1 MERGVGVT
9 NLQLGAFGVDDVD
22 VDAVVD
28 ELVVELFGA
37 LLDETNKKPIR
48 RLKRGR
54 HSVDTKKKKIPFEL
68 FSSLFS
74 LKKVL
79 NKCRIGESQ
88 LSNPI
93 SQTMNSSKVS
103 QVFGRLGP

>member
-54 HSVDTKKKKIPFEL
+54 HSVDTKKKKDSVRAF
-68 FSSLFS
+68 FQSFQS
-74 LKKVL
+74 KK
-79 NKCRIGESQ
+79 
-88 LSNPI
+88 
-93 SQTMNSSKVS
+93 
-103 QVFGRLGP
+103 GPEQMSDR

>member
-48 RLKRGR
+48 RLNRGR
-54 HSVDTKKKKIPFEL
+54 HSVDTKKKKRFRSSFFPV
-68 FSSLFS
+68 FS
-74 LKKVL
+74 V
-79 NKCRIGESQ
+79 
-88 LSNPI
+88 
-93 SQTMNSSKVS
+93 
-103 QVFGRLGP
+103 